1 MKRPLCILAA
11 SFLSG
16 ILAAAY
22 GGTFPMLPA
31 IAILLAV
38 VVVGAVLGAFLR
50 RIAPERERKYG
61 GRFFVLL
68 LLGALAFCAGS
79 GKYQREE
86 QNKAAYLPA
95 LVDGMRLS
103 VQGTLAGKQIR
114 NDQYI
119 YELTSCII
127 GPDQNN
133 SMSKEPVPCNRIL
146 VYSDSDSYSIGQI
159 LILDGTVKLW
169 KDATNEG
176 SFDEEA
182 FYRSL
187 KYDFGLK
194 DVAVRAS
201 YGKSGGIREKL
212 WQLRCR
218 LKMVYQETMDE
229 EKAGII
235 TTMAAGD
242 KELLDTEIKRLY
254 QVGGLSHILAI
265 SGLHISIIGMTLYR
279 LLRKMGLGF
288 GTAGIFAGSVMYAYG
303 VMAGGSVSVRRSV
316 LMFLL
321 FLGAQVLGR
330 SYDSLSALGAAAL
343 FLLWDNPYLLWNAG
357 FLFSF
362 AAVIGVVWVGG
373 CVPFDT
379 KTRAGKWAGNLF
391 TAAAIQLTT
400 LPLVAWNYYEIP
412 VYALLV
418 NLVVL
423 PCVGVL
429 LKCGVLGGLVGIGW
443 LPAAKVIL
451 FPCQLLLSVINHLC
465 AFAEKLPG
473 AMRITGQPDAWR
485 MAVYYGVLAACTVC
499 AYRRKRWGKPQ
510 KTAGETGEQSGR
522 RKLSE
527 LSAGEKEERSRRRKL
542 SELSAGRMGERNVPE
557 KDAAG
562 KKMMCQQV
570 IRAVAVG
577 ALLLCILCIP
587 AKGGFE
593 LDVLDVGQG
602 DGCFLRTADGY
613 TVFVD
618 GGSSD
623 VGKVGTY
630 RILPF
635 LKYNGVRR
643 IDCWIVSHTDEDHIS
658 GLKEILAEGY
668 PVGRLVLAR
677 GIVRDEAWEELVSL
691 AAEAETEVVY
701 MDGGDVMHLGEAAL
715 TALYPVG
722 GGKADGWSKAETA
735 AGNEMIGRSAESMTG
750 AAGTSG
756 EVDKNAM
763 SLVIWYQDD
772 KFTGIFTGDIGSA
785 QEQEMIKRLR
795 EAENITGEADE
806 SGEADGIEKADA
818 AGCHKVDFYKAA
830 HHGSRY
836 SNSEEFLQMLAPRVS
851 VVSCS
856 ATNRYGHPAGEAVMH
871 MEEAGSAVFYTM
883 EAGQITITVENEELR
898 IRKYGEPGK
907 VYVR

>member
-11 SFLSG
+11 SFLFG

-22 GGTFPMLPA
+22 GGTFPTLPVV
-31 IAILLAV
+31 AILLAV
-38 VVVGAVLGAFLR
+38 AAVVAVLGAFLR

-61 GRFFVLL
+61 GRFFILL

-133 SMSKEPVPCNRIL
+133 SISKEPVPCNRIL

-169 KDATNEG
+169 KNATNEG

-187 KYDFGLK
+187 KYDFCLK
-194 DVAVRAS
+194 DIAVRAS

-212 WQLRCR
+212 WQLRSR
-218 LKMVYQETMDE
+218 LKLVYQETMDE

-265 SGLHISIIGMTLYR
+265 SGLHISIIGMTFYR

-288 GTAGIFAGSVMYAYG
+288 GTAGFFAGSVMYAYG

-373 CVPFDT
+373 CMSFDT

-465 AFAEKLPG
+465 ACAAKLPG

-485 MAVYYGVLAACTVC
+485 VAVYYGVLAACTVC
-499 AYRRKRWGKPQ
+499 AYRRKRRGKTQ
-510 KTAGETGEQSGR
+510 KTAGETG
-522 RKLSE
+522 
-527 LSAGEKEERSRRRKL
+527 
-542 SELSAGRMGERNVPE
+542 
-557 KDAAG
+557 
-562 KKMMCQQV
+562 

-602 DGCFLRTADGY
+602 DGCFLRTAEGY

-618 GGSSD
+618 GGSSN

-635 LKYNGVRR
+635 LKYNGVRQ

-668 PVGRLVLAR
+668 PVGRLVLAS

-691 AAEAETEVVY
+691 AAEADTEVVY
-701 MDGGDVMHLGEAAL
+701 MDGGDVLHLGEAAL

-722 GGKADGWSKAETA
+722 GDKADGWSKAETA
-735 AGNEMIGRSAESMTG
+735 AGNEAIDRSAESMTG

-763 SLVIWYQDD
+763 SLVIWYEDD

-795 EAENITGEADE
+795 EAENIAGEADE
-806 SGEADGIEKADA
+806 SGEEDGTDKADA
-818 AGCHKVDFYKAA
+818 ADCHKVDFYKAA

>member
-1 MKRPLCILAA
+1 MCILATC
-11 SFLSG
+11 FLSG
-16 ILAAAY
+16 ILAAY
-22 GGTFPMLPA
+22 GGVFPEMLV
-31 IAILLAV
+31 I
-38 VVVGAVLGAFLR
+38 AVLLIGMAVWMAWKAFLR
-50 RIAPERERKYG
+50 RDVAEGEKKCGG
-61 GRFFVLL
+61 GRLCVLL
-68 LLGALAFCAGS
+68 LLCVLAFLAGS
-79 GKYQREE
+79 GKYQWEE

-127 GPDQNN
+127 GPDQ
-133 SMSKEPVPCNRIL
+133 SSIISKEPVPCNRIL

-159 LILDGTVKLW
+159 LVLDGTVELW
-169 KDATNEG
+169 QSAANEG
-176 SFDEEA
+176 SFDA
-182 FYRSL
+182 KSFYESL
-187 KYDFGLK
+187 KCDFGLK
-194 DVAVRAS
+194 DISVHAS
-201 YGKSGGIREKL
+201 YGRSGGIREKL
-212 WQLRCR
+212 WQFRSS
-218 LKMVYQETMDE
+218 LKKVYQETMDE

-235 TTMAAGD
+235 ITMVAGD
-242 KELLDTEIKRLY
+242 KELLDTEVKRLY

-265 SGLHISIIGMTLYR
+265 SGLHISIIGMTLYQ
-279 LLRKMGLGF
+279 LLRKAGLGF
-288 GTAGIFAGSVMYAYG
+288 GTAGLMAGSVMYAYG

-321 FLGAQVLGR
+321 FLGAQMLGR

-357 FLFSF
+357 FQFSF

-373 CVPFDT
+373 CMSFDG
-379 KTRAGKWAGNLF
+379 KARAGKWAEKLF
-391 TAAAIQLTT
+391 AAAAIQLTT

-412 VYALLV
+412 IYALFI

-429 LKCGVLGGLVGIGW
+429 LKFGVLGGLLGMCW
-443 LPAAKVIL
+443 LSAARLIL
-451 FPCQLLLSVINHLC
+451 LPCQLLLSVINELC
-465 AFAEKLPG
+465 AVAAKLPG
-473 AMRITGQPDAWR
+473 AMWITGRPDAWR
-485 MAVYYGVLAACTVC
+485 VAVYYGVLVICTVC
-499 AYRRKRWGKPQ
+499 AYSRKQRGKPQ
-510 KTAGETGEQSGR
+510 KTAGEKEERSGR

-527 LSAGEKEERSRRRKL
+527 LSAGRTGERSV
-542 SELSAGRMGERNVPE
+542 AE

-562 KKMMCQQV
+562 KKMICRQV
-570 IRAVAVG
+570 IRAAAVG
-577 ALLLCILCIP
+577 VLLLCILCIP
-587 AKGGFE
+587 ANGGFE

-602 DGCFLRTADGY
+602 DGCFLRTAEGY

-618 GGSSD
+618 GGSSN
-623 VGKVGTY
+623 VRKVGTY

-635 LKYNGVRR
+635 LKYKGVRR
-643 IDCWIVSHTDEDHIS
+643 IDCWVVSHTDEDHIS
-658 GLKEILAEGY
+658 GLKEILASGY
-668 PVGRLVLAR
+668 PIERLVFAR
-677 GIVRDEAWEELVSL
+677 EIVRDEAWEELMSL
-691 AAEAETEVVY
+691 ATEAETEVVY
-701 MDGGDVMHLGEAAL
+701 MDGGDVLHLGEAAL

-722 GGKADGWSKAETA
+722 GDKAGGWSKAKAA
-735 AGNEMIGRSAESMTG
+735 AGNENAGMSAESMTG

-756 EVDKNAM
+756 EVDKNAT
-763 SLVIWYQDD
+763 SLVIWYEDD
-772 KFTGIFTGDIGSA
+772 KFTGIFTGDIGST

-795 EAENITGEADE
+795 EAENIAGEADE
-806 SGEADGIEKADA
+806 SGETDGTDKGKAAD
-818 AGCHKVDFYKAA
+818 CHKVDFYKAA

-836 SNSEEFLQMLAPRVS
+836 SNSEEFLQTLAPRVS

-856 ATNRYGHPAGEAVMH
+856 ATNRYGHPAEEAVMH

-883 EAGQITITVENEELR
+883 EAGQVTITVENEELR

>member
-1 MKRPLCILAA
+1 
-11 SFLSG
+11 
-16 ILAAAY
+16 
-22 GGTFPMLPA
+22 MLPA
-31 IAILLAV
+31 IAILLMGLAAWAV
-38 VVVGAVLGAFLR
+38 RKASLR
-50 RIAPERERKYG
+50 RTVPERERKYG
-61 GRFFVLL
+61 GGRLFVMLL
-68 LLGALAFCAGS
+68 LCVLAFLAGS
-79 GKYQREE
+79 GRYQCKE
-86 QNKAAYLPA
+86 QYKAAYLPA
-95 LVDGMRLS
+95 LADGMRLS

-133 SMSKEPVPCNRIL
+133 IISKEPVSCNRIL

-159 LILDGTVKLW
+159 LVLDGTVELW
-169 KDATNEG
+169 KSATNEG
-176 SFDEEA
+176 SFDA
-182 FYRSL
+182 KVFYESL
-187 KYDFGLK
+187 KCDFGLK
-194 DVAVRAS
+194 DISVRAS

-212 WQLRCR
+212 WQLRSR
-218 LKMVYQETMDE
+218 LKKVYQETMGE
-229 EKAGII
+229 EEAGII
-235 TTMAAGD
+235 TTMVAGD
-242 KELLDTEIKRLY
+242 KELLDAEVKRLY

-279 LLRKMGLGF
+279 LLRKTGLGF
-288 GTAGIFAGSVMYAYG
+288 GTAGFVAGSVMYAYG
-303 VMAGGSVSVRRSV
+303 VMAGESVSVRRSV

-373 CVPFDT
+373 CVSFER
-379 KTRAGKWAGNLF
+379 KTRTGRWTEKLF
-391 TAAAIQLTT
+391 AAAAIQLTT

-412 VYALLV
+412 IYALFI

-429 LKCGVLGGLVGIGW
+429 LKFGVLGGLLGMCW
-443 LPAAKVIL
+443 LSAARLIL
-451 FPCQLLLSVINHLC
+451 LPCQLLLSVINDLC
-465 AFAEKLPG
+465 AFAAKLPG
-473 AMRITGQPDAWR
+473 AMWITGRPDVWR
-485 MAVYYGVLAACTVC
+485 MVMYYGVLAAFTVC
-499 AYRRKRWGKPQ
+499 AYCRKRRGKQQ
-510 KTAGETGEQSGR
+510 KIAEETGERSGSQ
-522 RKLSE
+522 KL
-527 LSAGEKEERSRRRKL
+527 
-542 SELSAGRMGERNVPE
+542 PE
-557 KDAAG
+557 FPAG
-562 KKMMCQQV
+562 KKMMCRQE
-570 IRAVAVG
+570 IRAAAAG
-577 ALLLCILCIP
+577 ALLVCILCIP

-602 DGCFLRTADGY
+602 DGCFLRTAEGY

-618 GGSSD
+618 GGSSN

-635 LKYNGVRR
+635 LKYKGVRR
-643 IDCWIVSHTDEDHIS
+643 LDCWIVSHTDEDHIS

-668 PVGRLVLAR
+668 PVKSLVLAR
-677 GIVRDEAWEELVSL
+677 EIVRDEAWEELVNL

-701 MDGGDVMHLGEAAL
+701 MDGGDVLHLGEAAL

-722 GGKADGWSKAETA
+722 GDKADGWSEAGTA
-735 AGNEMIGRSAESMTG
+735 AENENAGMSAESMTG

-756 EVDKNAM
+756 ETDKNAM
-763 SLVIWYQDD
+763 SLVIWYEEED
-772 KFTGIFTGDIGSA
+772 FTGIFTGDIGSG
-785 QEQEMIKRLR
+785 QEREIAELLR
-795 EAENITGEADE
+795 AEAD
-806 SGEADGIEKADA
+806 S
-818 AGCHKVDFYKAA
+818 HKVDFYKAA

-836 SNSEEFLQMLAPRVS
+836 SNSEEFLQMLAPRMS
-851 VVSCS
+851 AVSCS
-856 ATNRYGHPAGEAVMH
+856 ATNRYGHPAKEAVMH
-871 MEEAGSAVFYTM
+871 MEEAGSEVFYTM
-883 EAGQITITVENEELR
+883 EAGQITITVKDGELW